1 MTNNMWA
8 HSNYCIAKILLKNI
22 RCRYKNMSL
31 GAIGSRTPR
40 RSDDVKREKN
50 TLIKKADI

>member
-1 MTNNMWA
+1 
-8 HSNYCIAKILLKNI
+8 
-22 RCRYKNMSL
+22 MSL
-31 GAIGSRTPR
+31 GAIGSRTSR